1 MIEYTMN
8 DNLNNSFGGS
18 DAKRAIDEQ
27 NNKSFKHPLGNRD
40 QRLKSSNS
48 YTETADG
55 RFVPAMN
62 IQGAF
67 RALEQLILHRQDSKE
82 LSREI
87 VNVYTEML
95 HVDGACIYK
104 YTTEGALE
112 VLACNKTWSNIFST
126 LQSSGKN
133 NSQSVLSN
141 PAVLLH
147 CTASAKILEM
157 DQSSQAVP
165 LSLGSRNY
173 GSVVSL
179 PLVCDGITVG
189 AISMFSFHPQFFVPE
204 RIDILRTVAYMAASL
219 YMNIQLRDTLEKEQI
234 ERMTLQKDVQVLHEQ
249 IAFQQQNAETG
260 VKADAAYNELEALS
274 YSVSHDLRAPIR
286 AIRNNCEW
294 LSSQHAAEF
303 NKEGQLLLQQIAAS
317 SESMEKLL
325 DGLLAFSK
333 VVQIDP
339 QQSSIDMTT
348 LVRNVIEELM
358 KFEVG
363 PSSLSIAVQPL
374 MPAFGDAILIR
385 QVWFNLLSNA
395 FKYTRYKQKR
405 EVIIDSHPFNGGVRY
420 CVIDNGIGFDMQYV
434 DRLFG
439 AFHRLHVAEEF
450 EGTGVGLAI
459 VQRIIR
465 RHGGQVWA
473 EGKVDN
479 GARFYFTLPK
489 TQKTT
494 SETMGTMQ

>member
-8 DNLNNSFGGS
+8 DNLNGKFGGS
-18 DAKRAIDEQ
+18 DAQHAVDDQ
-27 NNKSFKHPLGNRD
+27 NNKSFKYPLGNRD
-40 QRLKSSNS
+40 QRFKSGNS
-48 YTETADG
+48 SAETPDG
-55 RFVPAMN
+55 RFVPIMN
-62 IQGAF
+62 VQGAF
-67 RALEQLILHRQDSKE
+67 RALEQLILHRQDLKE
-82 LSREI
+82 LSCEI

-126 LQSSGKN
+126 LQSSVKN
-133 NSQSVLSN
+133 NNPHALTN
-141 PAVLLH
+141 PAILLH
-147 CTASAKILEM
+147 CTASANILEI
-157 DQSSQAVP
+157 DRSSQAVP

-204 RIDILRTVAYMAASL
+204 RIDILRTVAYLTASL
-219 YMNIQLRDTLEKEQI
+219 YMNIQLRNSLEREQL
-234 ERMTLQKDVQVLHEQ
+234 ERISLQKDVQVLHEQ
-249 IAFQQQNAETG
+249 IAFRQQKTDTN
-260 VKADAAYNELEALS
+260 VKAHAAYEELEALS

-294 LSSQHAAEF
+294 LSSQHAADF
-303 NKEGQLLLQQIAAS
+303 DKEGQVLLQQIAAS
-317 SESMEKLL
+317 SENMEKLL

-339 QQSSIDMTT
+339 QQSPIDMTT
-348 LVRNVIEELM
+348 LVHNVIDELM
-358 KFEVG
+358 KCEDS
-363 PSSLSIAVQPL
+363 PSSLSVAVQSM

-405 EVIIDSHPFNGGVRY
+405 EIFIDSQPFHEGVQY
-420 CVIDNGIGFDMQYV
+420 CVTDNGIGFDMQYV

-439 AFHRLHVAEEF
+439 AFHRLHIAEEF

-479 GARFYFTLPK
+479 GARFYFTLPQK
-489 TQKTT
+489 QKTT
-494 SETMGTMQ
+494 SEPMGIMQ